1 MRRMLLVGMTALL
14 IGFATARGSGA
25 LAQSSD
31 EEGVRAA
38 VSAFYAALN
47 ARDIQAMEALW
58 APDANVIMIHPSGPH
73 ARAPAVGPE
82 AVRQSFAGTWPNF
95 AEWSVAVNDVRVQV
109 SQGWAVV
116 LATTPVHVK
125 MRNSDTASDFLA
137 LATIVYERRDG
148 RWLIVHQHVSQ
159 PPR

>member
-1 MRRMLLVGMTALL
+1 MLK
-14 IGFATARGSGA
+14 
-25 LAQSSD
+25 
-31 EEGVRAA
+31 
-38 VSAFYAALN
+38 
-47 ARDIQAMEALW
+47 ALW
-58 APDANVIMIHPSGPH
+58 APDANVIMIHPGGPT
-73 ARAPAVGPE
+73 ARAPAIGPE
-82 AVRQSFAGTWPNF
+82 AMRQSFAQAWPNY
-95 AEWSVAVNDVRVQV
+95 AEWSVAVNDVRVRV
-109 SQGWAVV
+109 SQGQAVV